1 MKWFKNWFKRKRS
14 RYTGMTWYDVTVDQ
28 FQRLKGLDL
37 NDLDGQIE
45 AASILLGIN
54 SDNMTWVEFCQ
65 QLTRLDF
72 LNDPIPQTIVRKGYE
87 INGRRYNCL
96 YNLQEMSVARYMDF
110 NNLLPTND
118 LVKIL
123 AVFLIPKGKE
133 YGEDLEQVYED
144 IKTMDIVEA
153 YGIFNFFMLEFRVC
167 ISTMKD
173 YSVEA
178 LRKSP
183 ELQQMVS
190 QVMESYSML
199 DQQLSGLD

>member
-1 MKWFKNWFKRKRS
+1 MKWFKRKRS
-14 RYTGMTWYDVTVDQ
+14 RHTGMTWYDVTVEQ

-54 SDNMTWVEFCQ
+54 SDNMTWAEFCQ
-65 QLTRLDF
+65 QLTKLDF

-87 INGRRYNCL
+87 INGRMYNCL

-110 NNLLPTND
+110 SNLAPSND

-123 AVFLIPKGKE
+123 AVFLIPEGKE
-133 YGEDLEQVYED
+133 YGEDLDQVYED

-153 YGIFNFFMLEFRVC
+153 YGIFNFFLMEFRVC

-183 ELQQMVS
+183 ELQKLVS

-199 DQQLSGLD
+199 EQQLSGLD